1 MPRTV
6 SDLLLASFFAFALFG
21 NVTVDVWMG
30 FDVDLLDSGFPPDS
44 LAAQYH
50 RLVWQSGRD
59 YDPLFI
65 DNSGYM
71 RASALGTAVLY
82 FPFYPLAIGALL
94 AGQGLGSP
102 GSLTRRYGH
111 VYGCGMLL
119 NMTIVLAMEAIE
131 LFCGTALAPSLGA
144 YWIPCGA
151 YWLVPLLVLRR
162 LWREDAESVD
172 KRHRE

>member
-71 RASALGTAVLY
+71 PWALRSCISRSTRWPSARCWRARAWA
-82 FPFYPLAIGALL
+82 
-94 AGQGLGSP
+94 
-102 GSLTRRYGH
+102 RR
-111 VYGCGMLL
+111 
-119 NMTIVLAMEAIE
+119 A
-131 LFCGTALAPSLGA
+131 
-144 YWIPCGA
+144 
-151 YWLVPLLVLRR
+151 R
-162 LWREDAESVD
+162 
-172 KRHRE
+172 